1 MLILEANH
9 IEKSINDRKLLDV
22 THLQI
27 HYEDRIGVVGRNG
40 SGKTTLLS
48 ILAGEIEADKG
59 EVKTSASRYF
69 LPQLKETDTFRSGG
83 EITKSYIDK
92 ALAMKAEILFADE
105 PTTNLD
111 THNIKELEKHFS
123 RYRGAI
129 ILVSHNRYFLDQICT
144 KIWEIE
150 DGEVKEI
157 HGNYTSYVKQKELLR
172 RQQQEEY
179 EKYITKKKQLE
190 RAVTIKEQKAQKMIK
205 PPSKQMGTS
214 ESRIWK
220 MQHATKQKKMHQNI
234 KALET
239 RVEKLERVKKPKD
252 YPAVKM
258 KLSNQDQIQG
268 RNVLRVKDL
277 SVSFGN
283 HVLWTDASFTIKGG
297 EKAAIIGNNG
307 VGKTTLL
314 KQILER
320 VPAVTISPAAK
331 IGYFS
336 QNLDTLDTHVSILEN
351 VMSTAIQD
359 ETTVRTV
366 LARLHFY
373 REDVYKEVQV
383 LSGGERVKVAFAKLF
398 VSDYNTLILD
408 EPTNYLD
415 IDAIEALEELLI
427 NYEGAVLFVSHDCRF
442 VQNIASKIIELSDQK
457 VIEFLG
463 SYKAFRER
471 SQETERDYMK
481 EELLKIEIKLT
492 QMISEMNDE
501 ASNELEKEFQM
512 LIHKRNQLRNQV
524 NN

>member
-1 MLILEANH
+1 MVTADNL
-9 IEKSINDRKLLDV
+9 RKV
-22 THLQI
+22 
-27 HYEDRIGVVGRNG
+27 
-40 SGKTTLLS
+40 
-48 ILAGEIEADKG
+48 
-59 EVKTSASRYF
+59 
-69 LPQLKETDTFRSGG
+69 
-83 EITKSYIDK
+83 
-92 ALAMKAEILFADE
+92 
-105 PTTNLD
+105 
-111 THNIKELEKHFS
+111 
-123 RYRGAI
+123 
-129 ILVSHNRYFLDQICT
+129 
-144 KIWEIE
+144 W
-150 DGEVKEI
+150 
-157 HGNYTSYVKQKELLR
+157 
-172 RQQQEEY
+172 
-179 EKYITKKKQLE
+179 
-190 RAVTIKEQKAQKMIK
+190 
-205 PPSKQMGTS
+205 
-214 ESRIWK
+214 
-220 MQHATKQKKMHQNI
+220 
-234 KALET
+234 
-239 RVEKLERVKKPKD
+239 
-252 YPAVKM
+252 
-258 KLSNQDQIQG
+258 SNQDQIQG